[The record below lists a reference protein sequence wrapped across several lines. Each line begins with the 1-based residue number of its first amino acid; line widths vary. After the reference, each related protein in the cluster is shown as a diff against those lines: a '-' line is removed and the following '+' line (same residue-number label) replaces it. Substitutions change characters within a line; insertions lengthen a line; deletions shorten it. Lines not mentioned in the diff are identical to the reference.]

1 MKKRYLCKKCG
12 KIYMPEGHIYNN
24 YLVNKYT
31 GERVEKVNRFDE
43 ELACS
48 SCGSTFN
55 TDNFIIYM
63 PETFQE
69 K

>member
-1 MKKRYLCKKCG
+1 
-12 KIYMPEGHIYNN
+12 MPEGHIYNN
-24 YLVNKYT
+24 YLVNKYN